1 MEEIS
6 INLLCAVAGV
16 IISYLAFRNSS
27 NKKIQ
32 DETETTTKLEQQI
45 TFLCENVRDIKHDVA
60 KFNTSF
66 LDISERVAKVEAST
80 KQAHLRIDEII
91 NRIGGK

>member
-32 DETETTTKLEQQI
+32 DEAETTTKLEQQI

-60 KFNTSF
+60 KFNASF
-66 LDISERVAKVEAST
+66 LDISERVVKVEAST
-80 KQAHLRIDEII
+80 KQTHLRIDEII

>member
-16 IISYLAFRNSS
+16 IISYLAFRNNS
-27 NKKIQ
+27 NRKIQ

-45 TFLCENVRDIKHDVA
+45 TFLCENVRDIK
-60 KFNTSF
+60 
-66 LDISERVAKVEAST
+66 
-80 KQAHLRIDEII
+80 
-91 NRIGGK
+91 

>member
-45 TFLCENVRDIKHDVA
+45 NFLCENVRDIKHDIT
-60 KFNTSF
+60 KFNASF
-66 LDISERVAKVEAST
+66 LDISERVVKVEAST
-80 KQAHLRIDEII
+80 KQAHLRIDELVKK
-91 NRIGGK
+91 IGG